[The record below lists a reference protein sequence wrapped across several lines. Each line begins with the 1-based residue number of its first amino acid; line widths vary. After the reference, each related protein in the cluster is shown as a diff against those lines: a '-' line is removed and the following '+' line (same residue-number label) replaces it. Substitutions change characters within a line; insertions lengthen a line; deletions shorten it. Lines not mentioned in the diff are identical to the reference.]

1 MTDGLV
7 LAAASADGGAAL
19 VELGGVL
26 VVVAILARAASRVG
40 LSPIPLYLL
49 AGLCLGPGSPFP
61 LEASD
66 DFISVAATLGVVLL
80 LFFLGLEYAPN
91 ELLGNV
97 RTSLPAGAVDAL
109 NFIPG
114 FAAALLLGWGLL
126 AAFVLGGVTYVS
138 SSGVIAKLLRDLGRL
153 GNRESPTIL
162 SVLVIEDLVM
172 AVYLPVLAG
181 LVAGGAALAVGLSVA
196 GGVALVVI
204 VIVLAARFGARLSA
218 ALFSRSDEVVLF
230 SILGPV
236 FLVAGLAER
245 VGVSAGVGA
254 FLVGIALSGPL
265 QHRAEA
271 LVSPLRDLF
280 AAAFFI
286 FFTFQIDPTSLV
298 STLVPAIVL
307 AIVSGALKALTGW
320 WAARQAGFGPA
331 ARVRSGLTLMARGEF
346 SIVITGIA
354 VANGVDPNVGALTAN
369 YVLLLAIS
377 GPVLTRFSAPIAS
390 VLTRRSA
397 PASAGSV

>member
-1 MTDGLV
+1 VSHGLI

-19 VELGGVL
+19 VELGAVL
-26 VVVAILARAASRVG
+26 VVVAVLARVAARFG

-80 LFFLGLEYAPN
+80 LFFLGLEYAPD

-97 RTSLPAGAVDAL
+97 RTSLPAGAMDMV
-109 NFIPG
+109 NFVPG

-181 LVAGGAALAVGLSVA
+181 LVAGGAVLAVGISVL
-196 GGVALVVI
+196 GGVAIVVV
-204 VIVLAARFGARLSA
+204 VIVLAARFGARISA
-218 ALFSRSDEVVLF
+218 LLFSRSDEVVLF

-236 FLVAGLAER
+236 FLIAGLAER
-245 VGVSAGVGA
+245 IGVSAGVGA

-271 LVSPLRDLF
+271 LVAPLRDLF

-286 FFTFQIDPTSLV
+286 FFTFQIDPSSLV
-298 STLVPAIVL
+298 STLAPAVL
-307 AIVSGALKALTGW
+307 LAVLSGGLKAATGW
-320 WAARQAGFGPA
+320 WAARRAGFGA
-331 ARVRSGLTLMARGEF
+331 SARVRAGLTLIARGEF
-346 SIVITGIA
+346 SIVIAGIA

-369 YVLLLAIS
+369 YVLVLAIS
-377 GPVLTRFSAPIAS
+377 GPILTRFSVPIAGA
-390 VLTRRSA
+390 LTRRPA
-397 PASAGSV
+397 PSLAE

>member
-1 MTDGLV
+1 MSHGLI

-19 VELGGVL
+19 VELGAVL
-26 VVVAILARAASRVG
+26 VVVAVLARVAARFG

-80 LFFLGLEYAPN
+80 LFFLGLEYAPD

-97 RTSLPAGAVDAL
+97 RTSLPAGAMDMV
-109 NFIPG
+109 NFVPG

-181 LVAGGAALAVGLSVA
+181 LVAGGAVLAVGISVL
-196 GGVALVVI
+196 GGVAIVVV
-204 VIVLAARFGARLSA
+204 VIVLAARFGARISA
-218 ALFSRSDEVVLF
+218 LLFSRSDEVVLF

-236 FLVAGLAER
+236 FLIAGLAER
-245 VGVSAGVGA
+245 IGVSAGVGA

-271 LVSPLRDLF
+271 LVAPLRDLF

-286 FFTFQIDPTSLV
+286 FFTFQIDPSSLV
-298 STLVPAIVL
+298 STLAPAVL
-307 AIVSGALKALTGW
+307 LAVLSGGLKAATGW
-320 WAARQAGFGPA
+320 WAARRAGFGA
-331 ARVRSGLTLMARGEF
+331 SARVRAGLTLIARGEF
-346 SIVITGIA
+346 SIVIAGIA

-369 YVLLLAIS
+369 YVLVLAIS
-377 GPVLTRFSAPIAS
+377 GPILTRFSVPIAGA
-390 VLTRRSA
+390 LTRRPA
-397 PASAGSV
+397 PSLAE